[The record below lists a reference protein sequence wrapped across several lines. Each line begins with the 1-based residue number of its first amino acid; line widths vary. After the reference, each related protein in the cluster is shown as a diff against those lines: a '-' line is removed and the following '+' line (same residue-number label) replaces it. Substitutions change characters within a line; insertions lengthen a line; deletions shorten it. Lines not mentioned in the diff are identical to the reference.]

1 MDIKGLKLMPEPL
14 ILVTNDD
21 GIYSKGIF
29 VLQQAVA
36 RIGETVV
43 VAPETEKSAVGHAIT
58 ISDPIRI
65 KELERENGFSGY
77 AVAGTPADCVKL
89 AIKVILERKPDLV
102 VSGINRGANIGMSIL
117 YSGTVSA
124 ATEAIILGVP
134 ALAISLDAWV
144 SPDYSYAAK
153 VADRFVRVTLEKGIA
168 EGTALNINVPKT
180 PNGKAKGV
188 RFTRQGTS
196 NYEERFDRRVDPR
209 QRVYFWM
216 DGELVSSEVDPHI
229 DDVALRDGYV
239 SVTPLH
245 YNLTSESALE
255 ELKEWEE
262 FVNIET

>member
-1 MDIKGLKLMPEPL
+1 MPDPL

-29 VLQQAVA
+29 ALQQAVA
-36 RIGETVV
+36 QLGKTVV

-58 ISDPIRI
+58 LSDPIRI

-89 AIKVILERKPDLV
+89 AIKVILDRKPDLV
-102 VSGINRGANIGMSIL
+102 VSGINRGANIGMGLL

-144 SPDYSYAAK
+144 SPDYNYAAE
-153 VADRFVRVTLEKGIA
+153 VASQFVRVALDKGID
-168 EGTALNINVPKT
+168 EGIALNINVPKMS
-180 PNGKAKGV
+180 NGKAKGV

-209 QRVYFWM
+209 RRVYYWM
-216 DGELVSSEVDPHI
+216 DGELVSNEDDSHV
-229 DDVALRDGYV
+229 DDVALREGYV

-245 YNLTSESALE
+245 YNLTSESSLE
-255 ELKEWEE
+255 VMKEWEE
-262 FVNIET
+262 LVNIET

>member
-1 MDIKGLKLMPEPL
+1 MPDPL

-29 VLQQAVA
+29 ALQQAVA
-36 RIGETVV
+36 QLGKTVV

-58 ISDPIRI
+58 LSDPIRI

-77 AVAGTPADCVKL
+77 AVSGTPADCVKL
-89 AIKVILERKPDLV
+89 AIKVILDRKPDLV
-102 VSGINRGANIGMSIL
+102 VSGINRGANIGMGLL

-134 ALAISLDAWV
+134 GLAISLDAWV
-144 SPDYSYAAK
+144 SPDYSYAAE
-153 VADRFVRVTLEKGIA
+153 VANQFVRVALDKGID
-168 EGTALNINVPKT
+168 EGIALNINVPIMS
-180 PNGKAKGV
+180 NGKAKGV

-209 QRVYFWM
+209 RRVYYWM
-216 DGELVSSEVDPHI
+216 DGELVSNEDDSHV
-229 DDVALRDGYV
+229 DDVALREGYV

-245 YNLTSESALE
+245 YNLTSESSLE
-255 ELKEWEE
+255 VMKEWEE
-262 FVNIET
+262 LVNIET